1 MRSFSEE
8 VHSSS
13 GFCVCSDDILLH
25 LCRVL
30 SSSQLEF
37 DSLKMAQVVL
47 CVLYVKKWIQLP
59 EFVFVRTSSFSI
71 FAESDVE
78 VIDQMYHSSG
88 LKL

>member
-8 VHSSS
+8 VHSAS
-13 GFCVCSDDILLH
+13 GLCVCSDDFLLY

-30 SSSQLEF
+30 CSSQLEF

-47 CVLYVKKWIQLP
+47 CVLSVKKWIQLP
-59 EFVFVRTSSFSI
+59 EFVFIRMRLPCI

-78 VIDQMYHSSG
+78 VIDQMHHSSD
-88 LKL
+88 